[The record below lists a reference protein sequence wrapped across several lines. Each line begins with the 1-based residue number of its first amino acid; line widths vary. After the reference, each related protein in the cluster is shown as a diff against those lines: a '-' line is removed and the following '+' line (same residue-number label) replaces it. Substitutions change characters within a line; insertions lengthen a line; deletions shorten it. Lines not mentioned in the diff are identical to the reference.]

1 MKSRDQIALDALR
14 FIWSLIKNAEI
25 DKKSELTDDEI
36 VKVLRTEVKNRIEAT
51 AQYQKAG
58 RSEIVQEEEAK
69 LAIIQQFLP
78 DQMGEAEITKLVDE
92 VIASGEKD
100 FGKIMSA
107 VMSRSKG
114 QADGSLVA
122 ETVKDKL
129 NSSS

>member
-1 MKSRDQIALDALR
+1 MKNRDQIALDALR

-58 RSEIVQEEEAK
+58 RSETVQEEEAK

-78 DQMGEAEITKLVDE
+78 DQIGEAEIAKLVDD

-100 FGKIMSA
+100 FGKIMGT
-107 VMSRSKG
+107 VMGRSKG

-122 ETVKDKL
+122 KIVKDKL
-129 NSSS
+129 NSSD